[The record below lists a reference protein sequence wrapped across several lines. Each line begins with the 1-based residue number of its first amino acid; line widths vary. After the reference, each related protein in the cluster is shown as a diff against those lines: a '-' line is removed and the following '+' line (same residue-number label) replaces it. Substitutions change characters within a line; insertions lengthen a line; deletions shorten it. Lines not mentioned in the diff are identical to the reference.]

1 MESQARASVKY
12 LPVSFDIPP
21 LLQSCKTRQPIPINP
36 TEAWQRFTKR
46 TTSRKQL
53 KAALHTRQNGLCVY
67 CEIAL
72 ENSDNQNIGSHVDHI
87 LPKEKHPALTF
98 DYHNLVL
105 SCFSTGG
112 EIKADEQDPT
122 PVSCGH
128 AQLKRTNNFDESLFI
143 KPTDSNCEHFFS
155 FELDGGAIPHP
166 GLSSPDIDK
175 AEHTLEVLN
184 LNCLRLKRLREDTI
198 TQLYLIVSE
207 LQSDNDVLKRFLT
220 LELQETKSFINARK
234 QHVG

>member
-1 MESQARASVKY
+1 MEGQARASVKY

-21 LLQSCKTRQPIPINP
+21 LLQSCKTRQPIPFNP
-36 TEAWQRFTKR
+36 TEAWQRFTRR
-46 TTSRKQL
+46 TANRKQL
-53 KAALHTRQNGLCVY
+53 KTALHERQNGLCVY

-98 DYHNLVL
+98 DYGNLVL
-105 SCFSTGG
+105 SCFATGG
-112 EIKADEQDPT
+112 EIKADEKDPA

-128 AQLKRTNNFDESLFI
+128 AELKRSNSFDESLFI
-143 KPTDSNCEHFFS
+143 KPTDSDCEHYFS
-155 FELDGGAIPHP
+155 FELDGGVIPHP
-166 GLSSPDIDK
+166 SLSFSGVDK
-175 AEHTLEVLN
+175 ARHTLEVLN

-198 TQLYLIVSE
+198 AQLYQIVSE

-220 LELQETKSFINARK
+220 MELQETKSFINARK

>member
-12 LPVSFDIPP
+12 LPVSSDIPP
-21 LLQSCKTRQPIPINP
+21 LLQSWKTRQPIPNDP
-36 TEAWQRFTKR
+36 TEAWQRFTRR
-46 TTSRKQL
+46 TANRKQL
-53 KAALHTRQNGLCVY
+53 KAALHARQNGLCVY

-72 ENSDNQNIGSHVDHI
+72 ENSENQNIGSHVDHI
-87 LPKEKHPALTF
+87 LPKEKHPVLTF
-98 DYHNLVL
+98 DYDNLVL
-105 SCFSTGG
+105 SCFATGG
-112 EIKADEQDPT
+112 EIKSDEKDPT

-128 AQLKRTNNFDESLFI
+128 AELKRTNNFDETLFI
-143 KPTDSNCEHFFS
+143 KPTDLNCEHYFS

-166 GLSSPDIDK
+166 GLSSQDTKK
-175 AEHTLEVLN
+175 ADHTLEVLN

-198 TQLYLIVSE
+198 TQLYQIVSE

>member
-12 LPVSFDIPP
+12 LQVSSDIPR
-21 LLQSCKTRQPIPINP
+21 LLQSWKTRQPIPNNP

-53 KAALHTRQNGLCVY
+53 KTALYARQNGLCVY
-67 CEIAL
+67 CEITL
-72 ENSDNQNIGSHVDHI
+72 ENSENQNIGSHVDHI

-98 DYHNLVL
+98 DYDNLVL
-105 SCFSTGG
+105 SCFATGG
-112 EIKADEQDPT
+112 EIKADEQDPA

-128 AQLKRTNNFDESLFI
+128 AELKRTNNFDESLFI
-143 KPTDSNCEHFFS
+143 KPTDSNCEHYFS
-155 FELDGGAIPHP
+155 FELDGGVIPHP
-166 GLSSPDIDK
+166 GMDSSDIDK

-220 LELQETKSFINARK
+220 LELQENKSFINARK